1 MNLRE
6 FERKDRV
13 TTENWKGEMTEIL
26 VLVSVVTSS
35 FPLSPNSKV
44 NAKKASLFS
53 ATVSAFIIERSK
65 LLVPDSSDATVAWL
79 VQVSQQLVNISDE
92 MPVQSVTAPSN
103 LSCKPI
109 ASAIL
114 SDTLWFLSLALSLI
128 CALSATLMQ
137 QWEPHRPEFA
147 QGRDAA
153 RRRARMS
160 ACIHD
165 GDKRFR
171 TPRRVKTIST
181 LLRISVLLFFAGLVE
196 PLLPMNRATSLAPL

>member
-13 TTENWKGEMTEIL
+13 MTENWKGEMTEIL
-26 VLVSVVTSS
+26 VFVSVVVTSS
-35 FPLSPNSKV
+35 LPLSPNSKV

-65 LLVPDSSDATVAWL
+65 PLVPDSSDATVAWL

-109 ASAIL
+109 ASAII

-128 CALSATLMQ
+128 CALSATLLQ

-147 QGRDAA
+147 QGSDAA
-153 RRRARMS
+153 RCRARIR
-160 ACIHD
+160 ACIRD
-165 GDKRFR
+165 GDKRFK
-171 TPRRVKTIST
+171 TPRRIST